1 MISGILASPGIAFG
15 KALLLKEDEIVIDRK
30 KISADQVD
38 QEVERFLSG
47 RAKASAQLETIKTKA
62 GETFGEEKE
71 AIFEGHIMLLEDEEL
86 EQEIIALI
94 KDKHMT
100 ADAAAHEVIEGQAS
114 ALEELDDE
122 YLKERAA
129 DVRDIGKRLLRNI
142 LGLKIIDL
150 SAIQDEVILVAA
162 DLTPSETAQLNLKKV
177 LGFITDA
184 GGRTSHTSIMA
195 RSLELPAIVGTGSVT
210 SQVKNDDYLILDAVN
225 NQVYVNPTNEVIDKM
240 RAVQEQVASEK
251 AELAKLKD
259 LPAITLDGHQVEVCA
274 NIGTV
279 RDVEG
284 AERNGAE
291 GVGLYR
297 TEFLFMDRDALP
309 TEEEQFAAY
318 KAVAEACGSQ
328 AVIVRTMDIGGD
340 KELPYMNFP
349 KEENPFLGYRAVR
362 IYPEFAGLFRTQLR
376 AILRAA
382 SFGNAQLMIPMV
394 HSLDQILWVKG
405 EIQKAIVELKRDGL
419 RHAETITLGIMVE
432 VPSVC
437 YIIDHFCDEVDFFS
451 IGSNDMTQYLYAVDR
466 NNPRV
471 SPLYNPIT
479 PSFLRM
485 LQQIITTAH
494 QRGKWVG
501 ICGELGGE
509 SRYLPL
515 LLGLGLD
522 ELSMSSP
529 RIPAVKS
536 QLRQLDS
543 EACREL
549 ARQACE
555 CRSAQEIEALLTA
568 FTPEEDVRPLLALE
582 NIFVDQDFSNKEQ
595 AIQFLC
601 GNLGVNGR
609 TEHPFELEEDVWQR
623 EEIVTT
629 GVGFGVAIPHTK
641 SQWIR
646 HSSISI
652 ARLAKP
658 IGWQSEMGE
667 VELVIMLTLGAN
679 EGMNHVKVFSQ
690 LARKLV
696 NKNFRQSLFAAQDAQ
711 SILTLLETELTF

>member
-30 KISADQVD
+30 KISADKVD

-47 RAKASAQLETIKTKA
+47 RAKASAQLEVIKTKA

-100 ADAAAHEVIEGQAS
+100 ADAAANEVIEGQAT

-142 LGLKIIDL
+142 LGLSIIDL

-195 RSLELPAIVGTGSVT
+195 RSLELPAIVGTGSIT
-210 SQVKNDDYLILDAVN
+210 AQAKNGDYLILDAVN
-225 NQVYVNPTNEVIDKM
+225 NQVLVNPSNEQIEAL
-240 RAVQEQVASEK
+240 RNLQAQVAEEK

-349 KEENPFLGYRAVR
+349 KEENPFLGWRAVR
-362 IYPEFAGLFRTQLR
+362 IAMDRKEILRDQVR
-376 AILRAA
+376 AILRASA
-382 SFGNAQLMIPMV
+382 FGKLRIMFPMIISV
-394 HSLDQILWVKG
+394 EEVRALKK
-405 EIQKAIVELKRDGL
+405 EIEIYKQELRDEGKAFDESIEIGV
-419 RHAETITLGIMVE
+419 MVE
-432 VPSVC
+432 TPAAAT
-437 YIIDHFCDEVDFFS
+437 IARHLAKEVDFFS
-451 IGSNDMTQYLYAVDR
+451 IGTNDLTQYTLAVDR
-466 NNPRV
+466 GNDMISHLYQPM
-471 SPLYNPIT
+471 SPSVLNLIKQVIDA
-479 PSFLRM
+479 SH
-485 LQQIITTAH
+485 AE
-494 QRGKWVG
+494 GKWTG
-501 ICGELGGE
+501 MCGELAGDE
-509 SRYLPL
+509 RATLL
-515 LLGLGLD
+515 LLGMGLD
-522 ELSMSSP
+522 EFSMSAISIP
-529 RIPAVKS
+529 RIKKIIRNTNFEDAKV
-536 QLRQLDS
+536 
-543 EACREL
+543 L
-549 ARQACE
+549 A
-555 CRSAQEIEALLTA
+555 
-568 FTPEEDVRPLLALE
+568 
-582 NIFVDQDFSNKEQ
+582 EQ
-595 AIQFLC
+595 ALAQP
-601 GNLGVNGR
+601 
-609 TEHPFELEEDVWQR
+609 TTDELM
-623 EEIVTT
+623 T
-629 GVGFGVAIPHTK
+629 
-641 SQWIR
+641 
-646 HSSISI
+646 
-652 ARLAKP
+652 
-658 IGWQSEMGE
+658 
-667 VELVIMLTLGAN
+667 
-679 EGMNHVKVFSQ
+679 
-690 LARKLV
+690 LV
-696 NKNFRQSLFAAQDAQ
+696 NKF
-711 SILTLLETELTF
+711 IEEKTIC

>member
-30 KISADQVD
+30 KISADKVD

-47 RAKASAQLETIKTKA
+47 RAKASAQLEVIKTKA

-100 ADAAAHEVIEGQAS
+100 ADAAANEVIDGQAT

-142 LGLKIIDL
+142 LGLAIIDL

-195 RSLELPAIVGTGSVT
+195 RSLELPAIVGTGSIT
-210 SQVKNDDYLILDAVN
+210 AQVKNGDYLILDAVN
-225 NQVYVNPTNEVIDKM
+225 NQVLINPSNEQIEAL
-240 RAVQEQVASEK
+240 RNLQAQVAEEK

-349 KEENPFLGYRAVR
+349 KEENPFLGWRAVR
-362 IYPEFAGLFRTQLR
+362 IAMDRKEILRDQVR
-376 AILRAA
+376 AILRASA
-382 SFGNAQLMIPMV
+382 FGKLRIMFPMIISV
-394 HSLDQILWVKG
+394 EEVRALKK
-405 EIQKAIVELKRDGL
+405 EIEIYKQELRDEGKAFDESIEIGV
-419 RHAETITLGIMVE
+419 MVE
-432 VPSVC
+432 TPAAAT
-437 YIIDHFCDEVDFFS
+437 IARHLAKEVDFFS
-451 IGSNDMTQYLYAVDR
+451 IGTNDLTQYTLAVDR
-466 NNPRV
+466 GNDMISHLYQPM
-471 SPLYNPIT
+471 SPFVLNLIKQVIDA
-479 PSFLRM
+479 SH
-485 LQQIITTAH
+485 AE
-494 QRGKWVG
+494 GKWTG
-501 ICGELGGE
+501 MCGELAGDE
-509 SRYLPL
+509 RATLL
-515 LLGLGLD
+515 LLGMGLD
-522 ELSMSSP
+522 EFSMSAISIP
-529 RIPAVKS
+529 RIKKIIRNTNFEDAKV
-536 QLRQLDS
+536 
-543 EACREL
+543 L
-549 ARQACE
+549 A
-555 CRSAQEIEALLTA
+555 
-568 FTPEEDVRPLLALE
+568 
-582 NIFVDQDFSNKEQ
+582 EQ
-595 AIQFLC
+595 ALAQP
-601 GNLGVNGR
+601 
-609 TEHPFELEEDVWQR
+609 TTDELM
-623 EEIVTT
+623 T
-629 GVGFGVAIPHTK
+629 
-641 SQWIR
+641 
-646 HSSISI
+646 
-652 ARLAKP
+652 
-658 IGWQSEMGE
+658 
-667 VELVIMLTLGAN
+667 
-679 EGMNHVKVFSQ
+679 
-690 LARKLV
+690 LV
-696 NKNFRQSLFAAQDAQ
+696 NKF
-711 SILTLLETELTF
+711 IEEKTIC